1 MSNKVTIREV
11 ARLAGVS
18 VTTVSQ
24 ILNNKGDR
32 FSSETKRKVHAAQ
45 KELNYIPDFN
55 AQYLIRKSSKTI
67 GVLIPDISNP
77 FYSQFI
83 TGIQNKAL
91 ELGYIPLIFGFNNN
105 SQLAKQYLEELIKR
119 AADGMIIAS
128 DILDTTDI
136 DQVLGSNGIPYILL
150 DRSSVNA
157 GDHLMVDDYSGG
169 QQVAKHLIENGHR
182 HIVVVMPK
190 KASLNIQRRWDGF
203 SQIATENPVISV
215 DRVYTTLTK
224 NGGRVA
230 AKRIISLPQVTG
242 IFAINDEVAV
252 GIYRG
257 LEDQGKEIPKD
268 YSVVGF
274 DDIDI
279 DEFLKP
285 TLTTIKQPIL
295 RLGEQASEM
304 VIDRIKSPTKS
315 IQELKLP
322 VELVI
327 RESTRNIKKIL

>member
-1 MSNKVTIREV
+1 MANKVTIRDV
-11 ARLAGVS
+11 AQVSGVS

-32 FSSETKRKVHAAQ
+32 FSDETKRKVHTAQ

-55 AQYLIRKSSKTI
+55 AQNLIRKSSKTI

-91 ELGYIPLIFGFNNN
+91 ELGYIPLIFGFNND
-105 SQLAKQYLEELIKR
+105 SKLAKQYLEELVKR

-128 DILDTTDI
+128 DILDTTDM
-136 DQVLGSNGIPYILL
+136 DQVLGANGIPYILL
-150 DRSSVNA
+150 DRSSANA

-169 QQVAKHLIENGHR
+169 QQVAKHLIENGHK
-182 HIVVVMPK
+182 HLVVVMPQ

-203 SQIATENPVISV
+203 RKTVTGNSAISV
-215 DRVYTTLTK
+215 NRVYATLTK
-224 NGGRVA
+224 NGGRTAA
-230 AKRIISLPQVTG
+230 AKIIELPEITG

-257 LEDQGKEIPKD
+257 MEDQGKEIPKD

-285 TLTTIKQPIL
+285 TLTTIKQPVL
-295 RLGEQASEM
+295 KLGEQAAEM

-315 IQELKLP
+315 IRELKMP
-322 VELVI
+322 VKLVI
-327 RESTRNIKKIL
+327 RESTRNIKNIL